1 MERTECMTVIVTS
14 AGEISWILSRC
25 ETRWFHGAGMLH
37 CRPCLVHACQLFDWC
52 SNSPPETERIIH
64 VLDILHVLSVL
75 LVRDVTGKWHES
87 CLCFPLWVSLLYK
100 MVNWTFVWQMPC
112 RIFETLLGTKLIA
125 VIPCWIM
132 CTWCHQAHCI
142 PWAWVMVF
150 STKQV
155 LAKQFAGLSKS
166 FLNRIKY
173 VPFPFPTGQAYNVW
187 KCCTFSET

>member
-1 MERTECMTVIVTS
+1 MERTECMTIIVTS
-14 AGEISWILSRC
+14 AGETPWILSRC

-37 CRPCLVHACQLFDWC
+37 CRPCLVHAWQLFDFRC
-52 SNSPPETERIIH
+52 SNSETERIIH

-75 LVRDVTGKWHES
+75 LVRDVAGKWHES

-100 MVNWTFVWQMPC
+100 VVNWTFVWQMPC
-112 RIFETLLGTKLIA
+112 RIFETLLGTKLIEI
-125 VIPCWIM
+125 IPCWIM
-132 CTWCHQAHCI
+132 CTWCHRAHCN

-166 FLNRIKY
+166 FLNHVKY